1 MSNQAKSQ
9 VNKKVTFLRNYDKNY
24 QEAYKANELLHREM
38 REEKAQ
44 QYELIKEYER
54 KHLQHMIMR
63 DPYKSKI
70 SEDSLRGTF
79 METSKRLKR
88 KRVTDGFNDTDLAG
102 PRYDAI

>member
-1 MSNQAKSQ
+1 
-9 VNKKVTFLRNYDKNY
+9 
-24 QEAYKANELLHREM
+24 M

-102 PRYDAI
+102 PRYDAIQEEKDGRQEMVDIEIDDDFDKEIESDYD